1 MSATPTSVRIRAYN
15 VGFGD
20 CFLLSF
26 TYTDLPARHVLIDF
40 GTTKLPAK
48 GPTSLKAV
56 AQKIAEHCGGK
67 LHMVVVTHRHADH
80 LSGFAG
86 ASGAIIK
93 GLAPD
98 LVVQPWTEDPDLDP
112 DATAP
117 GAAVGGAGASG
128 GAHGAAARAVVTRLG
143 EMHSVAGQ
151 IRSRATK
158 LMAAGSTTPPAL
170 AEEIHFL
177 GETNISNPAAVR
189 NLMTMGKRRVYARF
203 GTRLPLAAVLPGVKV
218 RVLGPPTA
226 DQAPGIANMASK
238 DATEYWHLA
247 ARIARR
253 TAAGPEP
260 AQLFPDAETKTRLPL
275 PTRWLVPQIDR
286 MNAEE
291 LLGIVRNIDDA
302 LNNTSLILLFEIG
315 GTKLLFSGDAQIEDW
330 RYALFDAPNAAAIRA
345 SLADTAV
352 YKVGHHGSLNGTP
365 KTMWFG
371 FQRRGGVTA
380 TPRLRTLLSTLGG
393 KHGKPSRGTE
403 VPRAK
408 LVDALEAESDL
419 TSTQRMQ
426 ALKEFWRDVDIRL

>member
-1 MSATPTSVRIRAYN
+1 
-15 VGFGD
+15 
-20 CFLLSF
+20 
-26 TYTDLPARHVLIDF
+26 
-40 GTTKLPAK
+40 
-48 GPTSLKAV
+48 
-56 AQKIAEHCGGK
+56 
-67 LHMVVVTHRHADH
+67 
-80 LSGFAG
+80 
-86 ASGAIIK
+86 
-93 GLAPD
+93 
-98 LVVQPWTEDPDLDP
+98 DPDLDP
-112 DATAP
+112 NASAP
-117 GAAVGGAGASG
+117 GGGGAGGAGA
-128 GAHGAAARAVVTRLG
+128 GAQGAAARAVVTRLG
-143 EMHSVAGQ
+143 EMHSVAGR

-189 NLMTMGKRRVYARF
+189 NLMTLGKRRVYARF
-203 GTRLPLAAVLPGVKV
+203 GTLLPLAAVLPGVKI
-218 RVLGPPTA
+218 RVLGPPTL
-226 DQAPGIANMASK
+226 DQAPGMANMASK

-253 TAAGPEP
+253 TAAGADP
-260 AQLFPDAETKTRLPL
+260 AQLFPDAETKARLPL

-291 LLGIVRNIDDA
+291 LLGIVRSIDDA

-345 SLADTAV
+345 TLADTAL

-371 FQRRGGVTA
+371 FKRRGDATV
-380 TPRLRTLLSTLGG
+380 TPRLRTLISTLGG
-393 KHGKPSRGTE
+393 KHGKASRGTE

-408 LVDALEAESDL
+408 LIDALEAESDL

-426 ALKEFWRDVDIRL
+426 ATIKFWHELDIPL